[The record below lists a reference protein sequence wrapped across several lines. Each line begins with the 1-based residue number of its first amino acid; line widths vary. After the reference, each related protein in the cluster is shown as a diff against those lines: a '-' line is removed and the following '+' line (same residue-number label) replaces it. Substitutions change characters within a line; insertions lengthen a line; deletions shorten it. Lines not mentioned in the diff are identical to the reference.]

1 MANFLDAIIGYISP
15 QAGAKREAW
24 RQNLE
29 ELRHYDAGNYDRL
42 NAGWVAYNQSA
53 EQTDR
58 YSRET
63 VRARARDLE
72 RNSDMANSV
81 IGAYKRNVVG
91 LGVTLQ
97 ANTPSERLNEQIED
111 AWEKWCKRTNCDVTE
126 TQSFS
131 QMTRMAVERKKVDGG
146 ILFRK
151 CYLRSGGIVPFR
163 LQALEVD
170 ELDTSAMIPH
180 GKNNRVVG
188 GIEYNSYNKP
198 MGYWIKQYSI
208 DGFSN
213 IEPVY
218 VPAKD
223 IIFIYTKRRPSQIRE
238 MSDLS
243 PTITRIRDAN
253 EFMTAVSV
261 KERIAACLSVFIKK
275 TIPTTGI
282 GRGVGTRAEPGSVS
296 YEGKTI
302 SPGMIKELNAGDEIQ
317 VVNPTGQATDAASY
331 VKLQQRLV
339 GAGQGLS
346 YEATSRDMS
355 QSNYSSA
362 RQGII
367 EDEQTYIED
376 KEIFDEFR
384 DEVYETFI
392 ISGVLSG
399 LFDIPHFWDPDK
411 KEKYLKHEWVSAPK
425 RWIDPL
431 KESQATKTAL
441 QTGQKTFQQVA
452 AENGRDWKDQI
463 DDMVEVLEY
472 GRKKGVELGGVIY
485 DRDAKELT
493 PDDEDDDNAGE
504 NIPPEGAGAPGGQE
518 TGQAEGQT
526 GGGEE
531 TAGQAPGEAADGQ
544 TGAGVQPAAKEGQQG
559 ANAGA

>member
-1 MANFLDAIIGYISP
+1 MGNFLDSVIGFISP
-15 QAGAKREAW
+15 EAGARREAW
-24 RQNLE
+24 RRNLE
-29 ELRHYDAGNYDRL
+29 EMRHYDAGNYDRL
-42 NAGWVAYNQSA
+42 NAGWIAYNQSA

-58 YSRET
+58 YNRDT

-81 IGAYKRNVVG
+81 IGAYKRNIVG

-97 ANTPSERLNEQIED
+97 ANTPSEKLNDAIED
-111 AWEKWCKRTNCDVTE
+111 AWKEWCKKQNCDVTE

-146 ILFRK
+146 ILFKK
-151 CYLRSGGIVPFR
+151 CYLRGGGVVPFR

-170 ELDTSAMIPH
+170 ELDATATVPH
-180 GKNNRVVG
+180 TKGNRVVG

-223 IIFIYTKRRPSQIRE
+223 MIFVFSKRRPSQIRE

-243 PTITRIRDAN
+243 PTISRVRDTN

-282 GRGVGTRAEPGSVS
+282 GRGNVPQQRGPQLT

-331 VKLQQRLV
+331 VKLQQRLI

-367 EDEQTYIED
+367 EDDQTYEED
-376 KEIFDEFR
+376 KELFNEFR

-399 LFDIPHFWDPDK
+399 LFDIKDFWDPEK
-411 KEKYLKHEWVSAPK
+411 KKKYLAHEWIAAPK

-431 KESQATKTAL
+431 KEVQAMKTAV
-441 QTGQKTFQQVA
+441 QTGQKTFQQAA
-452 AENGRDWKDQI
+452 AENGKDWKDMV

-472 GRKKGVELGGVIY
+472 GRKKGIELGGVIY
-485 DRDAKELT
+485 DRAAKELD
-493 PDDEDDDNAGE
+493 PNSEPE
-504 NIPPEGAGAPGGQE
+504 PEPVPPQGGAGAPGSP
-518 TGQAEGQT
+518 QT
-526 GGGEE
+526 GEGGE
-531 TAGQAPGEAADGQ
+531 TPGGAQNVPGEAAGGQ
-544 TGAGVQPAAKEGQQG
+544 ETRKPAGE
-559 ANAGA
+559 AGDEKGK

>member
-1 MANFLDAIIGYISP
+1 MGNFLDTLIGYFNP
-15 QAGAKREAW
+15 EAGARREAW
-24 RQNLE
+24 RRSLE
-29 ELRHYDAGNYDRL
+29 EQRHYDAGDFDRL
-42 NAGWVAYNQSA
+42 NAGWIAYNQSA

-81 IGAYKRNVVG
+81 IGAYKRNIVG
-91 LGVTLQ
+91 LGSTLQ
-97 ANTPSERLNEQIED
+97 ANTPNEKLNKEIEK
-111 AWEKWCKRTNCDVTE
+111 AWRKWCKRQYCDVTE

-131 QMTRMAVERKKVDGG
+131 QMMRMAVERKKVDGG
-146 ILFRK
+146 ILFKK
-151 CYLRSGGIVPFR
+151 CYLPGGVVPFR

-170 ELDTSAMIPH
+170 ELDTSAMIP
-180 GKNNRVVG
+180 KNKGARVIG
-188 GIEYNSYNKP
+188 GIEYNTYNKAL
-198 MGYWIKQYSI
+198 GYWVKQYSI

-213 IEPVY
+213 IEPIY

-223 IIFIYTKRRPSQIRE
+223 MIFIFTKRRPSQIRE

-243 PTITRIRDAN
+243 HTIPRIRDAN

-275 TIPTTGI
+275 NIPTTGI
-282 GRGVGTRAEPGSVS
+282 GRSSAATNGPSVS
-296 YEGKTI
+296 YEGKSIT
-302 SPGMIKELNAGDEIQ
+302 PGMIKEMNAGDEIQ
-317 VVNPTGQATDAASY
+317 VVNPTGQATDAASFI
-331 VKLQQRLV
+331 KLQQRLI

-376 KEIFDEFR
+376 TELFEEFR

-399 LFDIPHFWDPDK
+399 LFDIRDFWDSEK
-411 KEKYLKHEWVSAPK
+411 KDLYLEHEWIAAPK
-425 RWIDPL
+425 KWIDPL
-431 KESQATKTAL
+431 KEVQAMKIAV
-441 QTGQKTFQQVA
+441 QNGQKTFQQAA
-452 AENGRDWKDQI
+452 AENGKDWRDMI
-463 DDMVEVLEY
+463 DDMAEVLEY
-472 GRKKGVELGGVIY
+472 GHKKGIELGGVIY
-485 DRDAKELT
+485 DRTTQELDPEAAMQAT
-493 PDDEDDDNAGE
+493 PAAPAQ
-504 NIPPEGAGAPGGQE
+504 PPAAGADPGEGDA
-518 TGQAEGQT
+518 GGAEG
-526 GGGEE
+526 GDE
-531 TAGQAPGEAADGQ
+531 
-544 TGAGVQPAAKEGQQG
+544 
-559 ANAGA
+559 

>member
-1 MANFLDAIIGYISP
+1 MGNFLDNVIGFISP
-15 QAGAKREAW
+15 EAGARREAW
-24 RQNLE
+24 RRNLE
-29 ELRHYDAGNYDRL
+29 EMRRYDAGNYERL
-42 NAGWVAYNQSA
+42 NAGWIAYNQSA

-58 YSRET
+58 YNRDT

-81 IGAYKRNVVG
+81 IGAYKRNIVG

-97 ANTPSERLNEQIED
+97 ANTPNEALNEAIED
-111 AWEKWCKRTNCDVTE
+111 AWKDWCKKKNCDVTE

-146 ILFRK
+146 ILFKK
-151 CYLRSGGIVPFR
+151 CYLPKSSGGVVPFR

-170 ELDTSAMIPH
+170 ELDATAAVPH
-180 GKNNRVVG
+180 TKGNRIVG

-198 MGYWIKQYSI
+198 MGFWIKQYSI

-223 IIFIYTKRRPSQIRE
+223 IIFTFSKRRPSQIRE

-243 PTITRIRDAN
+243 PTVTRVRDTN

-282 GRGVGTRAEPGSVS
+282 GRGPTMQRNGQQFS

-331 VKLQQRLV
+331 VKLQQRLI

-376 KEIFDEFR
+376 RELFDEFR

-399 LFDIPHFWDPDK
+399 LFNIPDFWEPEK
-411 KEKYLKHEWVSAPK
+411 KKKYLAHEWIAAPK

-431 KESQATKTAL
+431 KEVQAMKTAV
-441 QTGQKTFQQVA
+441 QTGQKTFQQAA
-452 AENGRDWKDQI
+452 AENGKDWKDMV

-472 GRKKGVELGGVIY
+472 GRKKGIELGGVIY
-485 DRDAKELT
+485 DRDANELT
-493 PDDEDDDNAGE
+493 PADEKED
-504 NIPPEGAGAPGGQE
+504 PPQSSTGAPGSPENGAGGE
-518 TGQAEGQT
+518 ILGDGEKAPGSPTGEAT
-526 GGGEE
+526 GGEE
-531 TAGQAPGEAADGQ
+531 TGEAGGE
-544 TGAGVQPAAKEGQQG
+544 TSV
-559 ANAGA
+559 

>member
-1 MANFLDAIIGYISP
+1 
-15 QAGAKREAW
+15 
-24 RQNLE
+24 
-29 ELRHYDAGNYDRL
+29 
-42 NAGWVAYNQSA
+42 
-53 EQTDR
+53 
-58 YSRET
+58 
-63 VRARARDLE
+63 
-72 RNSDMANSV
+72 MANSV
-81 IGAYKRNVVG
+81 IGAYKRNIVG

-97 ANTPSERLNEQIED
+97 ANTPSERLNDAIED
-111 AWEKWCKRTNCDVTE
+111 AWKEWCKKQNCDVTE

-146 ILFRK
+146 ILFKK
-151 CYLRSGGIVPFR
+151 CYLRGGGVVPFR

-170 ELDTSAMIPH
+170 ELDATATVPH
-180 GKNNRVVG
+180 TKGNRVIG

-223 IIFIYTKRRPSQIRE
+223 MIFVFSKRRPSQIRE

-243 PTITRIRDAN
+243 PTISRVRDTN

-275 TIPTTGI
+275 TIPTTGL
-282 GRGVGTRAEPGSVS
+282 GRGNVPQQRGPQLT

-331 VKLQQRLV
+331 VKLQQRLI

-376 KEIFDEFR
+376 RELFDEFR

-399 LFDIPHFWDPDK
+399 LFDIPDFWDPEK
-411 KEKYLKHEWVSAPK
+411 KKKYLDHEWIAAPK

-431 KESQATKTAL
+431 KEVQAMKTAV
-441 QTGQKTFQQVA
+441 QTGQKTFQQAA
-452 AENGRDWKDQI
+452 AENGKDWKDMV

-472 GRKKGVELGGVIY
+472 GRKKGIELGGVIY
-485 DRDAKELT
+485 DRAAKELD
-493 PDDEDDDNAGE
+493 PNSDPEP
-504 NIPPEGAGAPGGQE
+504 IPPQGGAGAPGTPQTGESGETTPGAAQNAQGKAAGGQE
-518 TGQAEGQT
+518 IGKSA
-526 GGGEE
+526 
-531 TAGQAPGEAADGQ
+531 GEAGDEKG
-544 TGAGVQPAAKEGQQG
+544 K
-559 ANAGA
+559 